1 MRYLCLV
8 YLEPAVLEALPR
20 NEMTQLMSDSV
31 EFDEKL
37 RRAGQLVAAG
47 PLKPVQTA
55 TTVRSRGG
63 KVVMTD
69 GPYAESKEVL
79 AGFVYV
85 EVESRDEALRIAA
98 SLPVAKYGSIEVREM
113 QRVVD
118 PTPYFK

>member
-8 YLEPAVLEALPR
+8 YLDPTALEVLPR
-20 NEMTQLMSDSV
+20 DELTKLMSDSV
-31 EFDEKL
+31 EADETL

-47 PLKPVQTA
+47 PLKPVNTA
-55 TTVRSRGG
+55 MTVRSRGG

-85 EVESRDEALRIAA
+85 EVESREEALRIAA

-118 PTPYFK
+118 PRPYFN